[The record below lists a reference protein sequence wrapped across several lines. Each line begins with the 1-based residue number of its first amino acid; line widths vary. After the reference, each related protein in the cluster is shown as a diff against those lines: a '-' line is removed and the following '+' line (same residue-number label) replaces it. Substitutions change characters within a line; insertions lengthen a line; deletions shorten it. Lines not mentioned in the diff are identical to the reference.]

1 MRKFLLFASDLAIL
15 YISLVLTLFLRYREN
30 FSYQYELHLYPFA
43 FIFVFWL
50 LVFYIANLYEARLL
64 RNNIFFYSTL
74 SQAIAIAA
82 VVSVLFFYIIPLYGI
97 TPKTNLLVFVLI
109 FTGIEFLLRYLL
121 NSLFEKGFKR
131 SVLIVG
137 ANLQALELAKFIK
150 ENSHLGY
157 ELAYVI
163 DLAPDTRDEIDNELE
178 KFDIIRGIGNLGDA
192 IKNKNIDT
200 VVLSPEAYK
209 TPEVIDVFY
218 KFLGSKITF
227 ENLSFLYERLTGKI
241 PLGAIDQVW
250 FLENLSESNK
260 KFFEITKR
268 VIDIVSA
275 FILAVPALI
284 LLPFIALVIKLT
296 SPGSL
301 IYRQKRV
308 GRLGKTFNMI
318 KFRSMRSDAEKE
330 TGAVWAIEN
339 DIRITKVGKFLRKTR
354 LDELPQI
361 WNILKGEMS
370 LVGPRAE
377 RPEFNKQLRHVP
389 FYEERY
395 LVKPGLTGW
404 AQINFRYGASLSD
417 AEEKLKYDLYYIKNR
432 SLILDLGIILKTIR
446 IILQRE
452 GK

>member
-1 MRKFLLFASDLAIL
+1 MRKFLLFAGDLAIL
-15 YISLVLTLFLRYREN
+15 YISLVLTLFLRYSEK
-30 FSYQYELHLYPFA
+30 FSYQYGLHLYPFA
-43 FIFVFWL
+43 LIFIFWL
-50 LVFYIANLYEARLL
+50 LVFYIANLYEVRLL

-82 VVSVLFFYIIPLYGI
+82 VMSVIFFYIIPIYGI

-109 FTGIEFLLRYLL
+109 FTGIEFLFRYLI
-121 NSLFEKGFKR
+121 NNLFEKGFKR

-137 ANLQALELAKFIK
+137 TNTQALELAGFIK
-150 ENSHLGY
+150 DNPHLGY
-157 ELAYVI
+157 ELAYVV
-163 DLAPDTRDEIDNELE
+163 DLTPDTRDNIGNGME
-178 KFDIIRGIGNLGDA
+178 KFDIIKGIDNLGSM
-192 IKNKNIDT
+192 IRNKNIDT
-200 VVLSPEAYK
+200 IVLSPEAYK
-209 TPEVIDVFY
+209 IPEVIDIFY

-227 ENLSFLYERLTGKI
+227 ENLSVLYERLTGKV
-241 PLGAIDQVW
+241 PLGAIDQAW
-250 FLENLSESNK
+250 FLENLNESNK
-260 KFFEITKR
+260 RFFEIIKR
-268 VIDIVSA
+268 IVDILLA
-275 FILAVPALI
+275 LILAIPALI
-284 LLPFIALVIKLT
+284 LLPFIALAIKLT

-301 IYRQKRV
+301 IYRQNRV

-330 TGAVWAIEN
+330 TGAVWAIDN

-377 RPEFNKQLRHVP
+377 RPEFNKQLRHVS

-395 LVKPGLTGW
+395 LIKPGLTGW
-404 AQINFRYGASLSD
+404 AQINFRYGSSLSD

-432 SLILDLGIILKTIR
+432 SLILDAGIILKTIR